1 VSLVVFAPPGIA
13 GPTPDF
19 SPPPGVLNPQVTQA
33 DNSLKRKQ
41 MAERHLPG
49 TPADYQEDHLVA
61 IELGGH
67 PRDPRNLWPEPIAQ
81 AHIKDAWELTLNRA
95 VCAGRMTVTT
105 AQPKIKDPSTWK

>member
-1 VSLVVFAPPGIA
+1 
-13 GPTPDF
+13 
-19 SPPPGVLNPQVTQA
+19 
-33 DNSLKRKQ
+33 

-81 AHIKDAWELTLNRA
+81 AHIKDTWELTLNRA
-95 VCAGRMTVTT
+95 VCAGRMTLAT
-105 AQPKIKDPSTWK
+105 AQQKIKDPSTWK